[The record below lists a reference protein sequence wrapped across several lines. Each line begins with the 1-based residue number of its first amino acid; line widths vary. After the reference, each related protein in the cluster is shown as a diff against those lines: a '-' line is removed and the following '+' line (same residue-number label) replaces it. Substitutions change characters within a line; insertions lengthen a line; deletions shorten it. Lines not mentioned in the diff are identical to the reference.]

1 MPALRVLLGSSGF
14 QIVENLP
21 ALPERQL
28 EITRSPLALSRAGL
42 EGSEQ
47 VLEGVFFVLEFR
59 CEVFETALRKK
70 RSQTFRRLVACDFSN
85 VCSACLTLKSC

>member
-1 MPALRVLLGSSGF
+1 M
-14 QIVENLP
+14 VENLP
-21 ALPERQL
+21 AFPQRQL
-28 EITRSPLALSRAGL
+28 QITEVTLSRAGL

-59 CEVFETALRKK
+59 CEVFETAPRKK

>member
-1 MPALRVLLGSSGF
+1 MV
-14 QIVENLP
+14 VNLP
-21 ALPERQL
+21 ALSQRQF
-28 EITRSPLALSRAGL
+28 EITEVTLSRAGL
-42 EGSEQ
+42 EGREQ
-47 VLEGVFFVLEFR
+47 VLEGVFFVLEIL